1 MLVRVGGG
9 GEEACKLENSI
20 QHQARRGHYARPGRG
35 AAEHLD
41 RLFTRHGPGPV
52 WGCRAEPGNLR

>member
-1 MLVRVGGG
+1 MGGG

-41 RLFTRHGPGPV
+41 RLFTRHGPGTAEC
-52 WGCRAEPGNLR
+52 GAEPGNLR

>member
-1 MLVRVGGG
+1 MGGG

-52 WGCRAEPGNLR
+52 WGCRAEPG